1 MKISKKAGILCL
13 AAMVCFSVPVIPVS
27 AEGQTVDI
35 TMNDGETRETDR
47 TYHGY
52 RLLNLTTSDNSDGT
66 KNYAYTVNP
75 KYREVLKAQ
84 IPEGSAYSDA
94 QIIDYLGK
102 LTSESDTEGT
112 LRTFSD
118 QLYEALKD
126 MDPDAQAVGNTFND
140 VEKGYWLLIDVTDF
154 SGKDESNSL
163 VIVNTFDEDTV
174 TVTPKADVPEV
185 EKKVKEENDSTGAVS
200 DWQDGADYDI
210 GDDVPFQLTGTLPDN
225 LAGYE
230 TYRYVFHDDLSEG
243 LTLNRDSIKVYVE
256 NDGSR
261 TEIPQEKY
269 TVRQDAGHQED
280 SGFSCDFEI
289 AFADIKAVDGV
300 NAASKIIV
308 EYTAELNSDAIIGSA
323 GNPNEVYLEFS
334 NNPYDDGTG
343 NTPEDKVI
351 IFTFEIIA
359 NKVDEKHEPLNG
371 AGFTLYKYNKDEGD
385 YVQIGEE
392 LKGMTTFTWSGLDA
406 GQYRVVETTVPDG
419 YNKADDILFTV
430 EATYDMDAADP
441 GFGELVIKDADGEI
455 ISDGE
460 NPVFSVSDGS
470 ASTDIVNTTTPKL
483 PETGGIGT
491 GIFYGMGAML
501 MAGGVLTMIIRRR
514 QRSIHE

>member
-52 RLLNLTTSDNSDGT
+52 RLLNLTTSDNGDGT

-185 EKKVKEENDSTGAVS
+185 EKKVKEENDSTGAVRQR
-200 DWQDGADYDI
+200 WQRKH
-210 GDDVPFQLTGTLPDN
+210 
-225 LAGYE
+225 GY
-230 TYRYVFHDDLSEG
+230 RQHHD
-243 LTLNRDSIKVYVE
+243 TKTARDRRDRHRHLLWY
-256 NDGSR
+256 GS
-261 TEIPQEKY
+261 
-269 TVRQDAGHQED
+269 
-280 SGFSCDFEI
+280 
-289 AFADIKAVDGV
+289 
-300 NAASKIIV
+300 
-308 EYTAELNSDAIIGSA
+308 
-323 GNPNEVYLEFS
+323 
-334 NNPYDDGTG
+334 
-343 NTPEDKVI
+343 
-351 IFTFEIIA
+351 
-359 NKVDEKHEPLNG
+359 
-371 AGFTLYKYNKDEGD
+371 
-385 YVQIGEE
+385 
-392 LKGMTTFTWSGLDA
+392 
-406 GQYRVVETTVPDG
+406 
-419 YNKADDILFTV
+419 
-430 EATYDMDAADP
+430 
-441 GFGELVIKDADGEI
+441 DADGWRGP
-455 ISDGE
+455 DHDH
-460 NPVFSVSDGS
+460 PQT
-470 ASTDIVNTTTPKL
+470 ST
-483 PETGGIGT
+483 
-491 GIFYGMGAML
+491 FH
-501 MAGGVLTMIIRRR
+501 
-514 QRSIHE
+514 S